1 MMRILYFAALI
12 ATGYWLIALLWR
24 KLLAT
29 RQVNVIVESPERTAQ
44 INALESALKSDE
56 GETDAE
62 IRDDSQRF

>member
-1 MMRILYFAALI
+1 MRILYFAALI
-12 ATGYWLIALLWR
+12 ATAYWLLVLLWR

-44 INALESALKSDE
+44 INALESALKSDD

>member
-1 MMRILYFAALI
+1 MRILYFAALI

>member
-1 MMRILYFAALI
+1 MRTLYFAALI
-12 ATGYWLIALLWR
+12 ATAYWLVVLLWR

-44 INALESALKSDE
+44 INALESALKADD

>member
-1 MMRILYFAALI
+1 MRILYFAALI
-12 ATGYWLIALLWR
+12 ATAYWLIVLLWR

-29 RQVNVIVESPERTAQ
+29 KQVNVIVESPERTAQ
-44 INALESALKSDE
+44 INALESALKADD

>member
-1 MMRILYFAALI
+1 MRILYFAALI
-12 ATGYWLIALLWR
+12 ATAYWLIALLWR

-29 RQVNVIVESPERTAQ
+29 RQVNVIVESPERTAK
-44 INALESALKSDE
+44 INALESALKADD

>member
-1 MMRILYFAALI
+1 MRILYFAALI
-12 ATGYWLIALLWR
+12 ATAYWLIVLLWR

-29 RQVNVIVESPERTAQ
+29 RQVNVIIESPERTAQ
-44 INALESALKSDE
+44 INALESALKADD

>member
-1 MMRILYFAALI
+1 MRILYFAALI
-12 ATGYWLIALLWR
+12 ATAYWLIVLLWR

-44 INALESALKSDE
+44 INALESALKADD
-56 GETDAE
+56 GGTDAE

>member
-1 MMRILYFAALI
+1 MRILYFAALI
-12 ATGYWLIALLWR
+12 ATAYWLIALLWR

-44 INALESALKSDE
+44 INALESALKADD

>member
-1 MMRILYFAALI
+1 MRILYFAALI
-12 ATGYWLIALLWR
+12 ATAYWLIVLLWR

-44 INALESALKSDE
+44 INALESALKADD

-62 IRDDSQRF
+62 LRDDSQRF

>member
-1 MMRILYFAALI
+1 MRILYFAALI
-12 ATGYWLIALLWR
+12 ATAYWLVVLLWQ
-24 KLLAT
+24 KLLAA

-44 INALESALKSDE
+44 INALESALKADD

>member
-1 MMRILYFAALI
+1 MRILYFAALI
-12 ATGYWLIALLWR
+12 ATAYWLIVLLWR

-29 RQVNVIVESPERTAQ
+29 RQVNVIIESPERTAQ
-44 INALESALKSDE
+44 INALESALKVDD

>member
-1 MMRILYFAALI
+1 MRILYFAALI
-12 ATGYWLIALLWR
+12 ATAYWLIALLWR

-29 RQVNVIVESPERTAQ
+29 RQVNIIVESPERTAQ
-44 INALESALKSDE
+44 INALESALKSDD

>member
-1 MMRILYFAALI
+1 MRILYFAALI
-12 ATGYWLIALLWR
+12 ATGYWLVVLLWR

-44 INALESALKSDE
+44 INALESALKSDD

>member
-1 MMRILYFAALI
+1 MRILYFAALI
-12 ATGYWLIALLWR
+12 ATAYWLVVLLWR

-29 RQVNVIVESPERTAQ
+29 RQVNVIIESPERTAQ
-44 INALESALKSDE
+44 INALESALKADD

>member
-1 MMRILYFAALI
+1 MRILYFAALI
-12 ATGYWLIALLWR
+12 ATAYWLVVLLWR

-29 RQVNVIVESPERTAQ
+29 RQVNVIVESPERTAK
-44 INALESALKSDE
+44 INALESALKADD

>member
-1 MMRILYFAALI
+1 MRILYFAALI
-12 ATGYWLIALLWR
+12 ATAYWLIALLWR

-44 INALESALKSDE
+44 INALESALKSDD
-56 GETDAE
+56 GETDSE

>member
-1 MMRILYFAALI
+1 MRILYFAALI
-12 ATGYWLIALLWR
+12 ATAYWLIALLWR

-29 RQVNVIVESPERTAQ
+29 RRVNVIVESPERTAK
-44 INALESALKSDE
+44 INALESALKADD

>member
-1 MMRILYFAALI
+1 MRILYFGALI
-12 ATGYWLIALLWR
+12 ATAYWLIALLWR

-44 INALESALKSDE
+44 INALESALKSDD

>member
-1 MMRILYFAALI
+1 MRILYFAALI
-12 ATGYWLIALLWR
+12 ATAYWLLVLLWR

-44 INALESALKSDE
+44 INALESALKADD

>member
-1 MMRILYFAALI
+1 MRILYFAALI
-12 ATGYWLIALLWR
+12 ATAYWLVVLLWR

-44 INALESALKSDE
+44 INALESALKADD

>member
-1 MMRILYFAALI
+1 MRTLYFAALI
-12 ATGYWLIALLWR
+12 ATAYWLVVLLWR

-44 INALESALKSDE
+44 INALESALKADD

-62 IRDDSQRF
+62 IRDDSQRL

>member
-1 MMRILYFAALI
+1 MRILYFAALI

-44 INALESALKSDE
+44 INALESALKSDD

>member
-1 MMRILYFAALI
+1 MRTLYFAALI
-12 ATGYWLIALLWR
+12 ATAYWLIVLLWR

-29 RQVNVIVESPERTAQ
+29 RQVNVIIESPERTAQ
-44 INALESALKSDE
+44 INALESALKADD

>member
-1 MMRILYFAALI
+1 MRILYFAALI
-12 ATGYWLIALLWR
+12 ATAYWLIVLLWR

-44 INALESALKSDE
+44 INALESALKADD

>member
-1 MMRILYFAALI
+1 MRILYFAALI
-12 ATGYWLIALLWR
+12 ATAYWLIALLWR

-44 INALESALKSDE
+44 INALESALKSDD

>member
-1 MMRILYFAALI
+1 MRILYFAALI
-12 ATGYWLIALLWR
+12 ATGYWLIVLLWR

-29 RQVNVIVESPERTAQ
+29 RRVNVIVESPERTAK
-44 INALESALKSDE
+44 INALESALKADD

>member
-1 MMRILYFAALI
+1 MRILYFAALI
-12 ATGYWLIALLWR
+12 ATAYWLIVLLWR

-44 INALESALKSDE
+44 INALESALKADD
-56 GETDAE
+56 GEPDAE

>member
-1 MMRILYFAALI
+1 MRILYFAALI

-29 RQVNVIVESPERTAQ
+29 RQVNVIVESPERTAK
-44 INALESALKSDE
+44 INALESALKSDD